1 MSSFSA
7 RRSGLVTAA
16 GACFL
21 AAALAACSSSSTTSS
36 STAGANSSSTAAVST
51 AVSGS
56 VASLVSLVPA
66 KYRGQTVTVGTDASV
81 PPLEYV
87 SSSSQITGFEPDVVT
102 AAATL
107 LGLKVRYVNA
117 SFDSLIPGLQN
128 GRYDLL
134 ASDMGVHPA
143 REKIFDMV
151 QDFQSGD
158 ALMALKG
165 FSQSL
170 QGLQSVCGLTVGAET
185 GSTYLADVQAQ
196 SAKCRS
202 DGKKAVTIE
211 SYSDR
216 NAEQLALS
224 NGRIQV
230 LVTDQGVADYAAN
243 QLHENFKVLVS
254 YNINPNGIAVTK
266 TSGLAPALKAAI
278 QYLIEHGQYEQI
290 LKAWQMPDQA
300 IPKAVVNGVGYP
312 AS

>member
-1 MSSFSA
+1 MNSFSA
-7 RRSGLVTAA
+7 RRSGLVTVA
-16 GACFL
+16 GTCFL
-21 AAALAACSSSSTTSS
+21 AAALAACGSSATTSS
-36 STAGANSSSTAAVST
+36 STAGAGSSAAAVSR

-56 VASLVSLVPA
+56 IASLVSLVPA

-81 PPLEYV
+81 PPLEYT
-87 SSSSQITGFEPDVVT
+87 SSSGQITGFEPDVVT
-102 AAATL
+102 AAATV
-107 LGLKVRYVNA
+107 LGLKARFVNA

-158 ALMALKG
+158 ALMVRKDFG
-165 FSQSL
+165 QSL
-170 QGLQSVCGLTVGAET
+170 RGLQSLCGLTVGAET

-196 SAKCRS
+196 SGKCTAE
-202 DGKKAVTIE
+202 GKKAVTVE

-216 NAEQLALS
+216 NAEQLALA

-254 YNINPNGIAVTK
+254 YDINPNGIAVTK
-266 TSGLAPALKAAI
+266 TSGLAPALKAAV
-278 QYLIEHGQYEQI
+278 QYLIDHGQYEQI
-290 LKAWQMPDQA
+290 LKAWQMTDQA
-300 IPKAVVNGVGYP
+300 IPKAIVNGVGYP

>member
-1 MSSFSA
+1 MNSFSA
-7 RRSGLVTAA
+7 RRSGLVTA
-16 GACFL
+16 
-21 AAALAACSSSSTTSS
+21 SSPTSS
-36 STAGANSSSTAAVST
+36 PTSSPSSPTAGAGSSAAAVSS

-56 VASLVSLVPA
+56 VASLASLVPA

-87 SSSSQITGFEPDVVT
+87 SSSGQITGFEPEVVT

-158 ALMALKG
+158 ALMALKD

-196 SAKCRS
+196 SAKCTS

-254 YNINPNGIAVTK
+254 YNINPNGIAVTR
-266 TSGLAPALKAAI
+266 TSGLAPAVKAAI
-278 QYLIEHGQYEQI
+278 QYLIGHGQYEQI
-290 LKAWQMPDQA
+290 LKAWQLTDQA